1 MYIINYNKTID
12 EKTEFK
18 KISIEYIKMLRS
30 FRDYMPKDYSLKIID
45 KNNNYEFS
53 IEDINNNQLLS
64 NFTHFSKLYG
74 TELLLI
80 IKLIDLNLEEEC
92 ANIIWE
98 LVKLSKTID
107 EQDEFLTKENY
118 FFGLDMIY
126 VASLAYPYL
135 TRYFTS
141 YINPKW
147 NENKILILFPLVAS
161 LFNNIGWN
169 RDTLAAYLECSHS
182 NLQKIISNF
191 SNGLNTYLSNSD
203 NMLLFM
209 GLITYKHQ
217 IVKPYYGDT
226 TEITDT
232 IISYFANAKLR
243 VSREQVEE
251 ALLGIEKPKIEEQIK
266 VDFKNTYTD
275 NKFIYFQFV
284 PMSNTPLEELELVIK
299 HPHVNQNILGE
310 FDEGRVNIQ
319 GGYGISRSITESKWK
334 IKVKNNE
341 IHTAFIPYTSKGEY
355 KLSLFKNGIEIFNTS
370 THLTKGL
377 EEKIEILNEGSIEN
391 GEFIPF
397 DKSKKDFGIKFR
409 LYNGKG
415 IGEIYHPYM
424 PFINVITGERMEKNM
439 QKISYQNAGEYT
451 IKFSPELPI
460 EFIPGD
466 FHFILWNEDKS
477 IKLYEKKFSF
487 VQEKKTGV
495 FGKIMNLVK
504 GKEDLPKATILS
516 FGIFGFSKN
525 YIPQK
530 NIALTTPN
538 LNRKATIG
546 SYIGCMYSLDQ
557 SLFVEG
563 GDNINIVVEVSVTDY
578 DGNVVLETKWPDI
591 SFARKQNTCAFVVEE
606 GELFEGH
613 WTFKVKYNKQVL
625 LSQSIPVMVEKS

>member
-1 MYIINYNKTID
+1 MYTINYNSTND
-12 EKTEFK
+12 EKDEFK
-18 KISIEYIKMLRS
+18 KISIEYIKILRS
-30 FRDYMPKDYSLKIID
+30 FRDYLPKDNKLKIID
-45 KNNNYEFS
+45 EVNNYELS
-53 IEDINNNQLLS
+53 QGDIKKNHILS
-64 NFTHFSKLYG
+64 MFTYYSKNYG

-80 IKLIDLNLEEEC
+80 LKLIDLDLEEEC
-92 ANIIWE
+92 ANIVWE
-98 LVKLSKTID
+98 LVKISETID
-107 EQDEFLTKENY
+107 DQDEFLTKDGY

-126 VASLAYPYL
+126 VASLSYPYL

-147 NENKILILFPLVAS
+147 NENKIHILLPLLAS
-161 LFNNIGWN
+161 LFNSIEWT
-169 RDTLAAYLECSHS
+169 RDTLAAYLECKNE
-182 NLQKIISNF
+182 NLQRIIATF
-191 SNGLNTYLSNSD
+191 SNGLNNYLLNND

-217 IVKPYYGDT
+217 IIKPYYGDT
-226 TEITDT
+226 RELTNK
-232 IISYFANAKLR
+232 IISYYANAKLR
-243 VSREQVEE
+243 VSREEVEE
-251 ALLGIEKPKIEEQIK
+251 ALLGIKKPKVEEQIK
-266 VDFKNTYTD
+266 IDFKKAYTD
-275 NKFIYFQFV
+275 NKYLYFQFI
-284 PMSNTPLEELELVIK
+284 PMANIPLEELDLVIN

-310 FDEGRVNIQ
+310 FDEERVNIQ
-319 GGYGISRSITESKWK
+319 RGYGISRSTTESRWK

-341 IHTAFIPYTSKGEY
+341 LYTAFIPYTSKGEY

-424 PFINVITGERMEKNM
+424 PFTNTVTGERTERNI
-439 QKISYQNAGEYT
+439 QKISYQNPGEYT
-451 IKFSPELPI
+451 IKFSPKLPI

-487 VQEKKTGV
+487 IQEKKTGV

-516 FGIFGFSKN
+516 FGIFGFSSN

-578 DGNVVLETKWPDI
+578 DGNVILETKWPDI
-591 SFARKQNTCAFVVEE
+591 AFARKQNTCAFVVEE